1 MTQPTETAAAATVEP
16 GGEGVVSIERSPDYS
31 LTAVREAVT
40 RAVDALG
47 GMSAFVQPGQSVLIK
62 PNLLSAKNPDRAI
75 TTHPAVLE
83 VIIDLVRHAGGDPT
97 IGDSPGGA
105 IRGVDRVWGNTG
117 MKALSERTGVPLVSF
132 EGSGSVARRGAERE
146 YMIARPVVEADVV
159 INVPK
164 LKTYMLTLYTGAL
177 KNTFGAIPGF
187 GKARLHNLAGRPR
200 PFSRFVV
207 DVHALVAPSLHIM
220 DGIVAMEGD
229 GPSGGRPRHVGAVMA
244 GIDAVAMDTVAAG
257 MLGMDVRRVHMIRLA
272 AERGLGVDD
281 PAAITILGE
290 TPESFDT
297 EGFKL
302 PGTGILNYIPDP
314 LVRALKPFI
323 WILPEMSKEWGCVG
337 GTRCGLCMR
346 SCPVEAI
353 SLVDDVP
360 VVDRKTCVECLCCH
374 EVCPHQAVRIKL
386 SWLAGKF
393 A

>member
-1 MTQPTETAAAATVEP
+1 MSEQRA
-16 GGEGVVSIERSPDYS
+16 VVSISRSADYE
-31 LTAVREAVT
+31 LTAIRAAVAA
-40 RAVDALG
+40 AVDAVG
-47 GMSAFVQPGQSVLIK
+47 GMSTFVKPGQKVLIK

-75 TTHPAVLE
+75 TTHPSVLE
-83 VIIDLVRHAGGDPT
+83 AIIELVRDAGGEPT

-105 IRGVDRVWGNTG
+105 IRGVDRVWKNTG
-117 MKALSERTGVPLVSF
+117 MKDLSERTGVPLVSF
-132 EGSGSVARRGAERE
+132 EAAGSVPSQGIERE
-146 YMIARPVVEADVV
+146 YMLARPVVDADVV

-164 LKTYMLTLYTGAL
+164 LKTHMLTLYTGAI

-187 GKARLHNLAGRPR
+187 GKARLHNLAGRPA

-207 DVHALVAPSLHIM
+207 DVHSLVAPALHIM
-220 DGIVAMEGD
+220 DGVMAMEGD
-229 GPSGGRPRHVGAVMA
+229 GPSGGKARYVGAVMA
-244 GIDAVAMDTVAAG
+244 GTDAVAMDTVAAG

-272 AERGLGVDD
+272 AERGLGTDD
-281 PAAITILGE
+281 PAAIDIVGE
-290 TPESFDT
+290 SPGSFDT

-337 GTRCGLCMR
+337 GERCGLCMR

-353 SLVDDVP
+353 SLTDDVP

-386 SWLAGKF
+386 SWLADKF